1 MTNSKFILRTI
12 AMACFLWTGID
23 AKPQENAHPKVTGQK
38 SFLWQIDS
46 GGSKVYLLGSIHL
59 AKSDIYPLN
68 ASIESAFA
76 QSEYL
81 AVEADVLSPAKA
93 AAAALLM
100 ASKISYGPEDNL
112 KNHLSKDGIRFF
124 ETAVEATGMPRERL
138 LRYKPWFIAMS
149 VASIQIRKMGL
160 SPEHGVD
167 FHFLKKAQGVKPILE
182 LEGAKSQIEL
192 LDGFTDSEQ
201 EAFLIGTLTSLKEA
215 SGFINQAIEAWITG
229 DDMKMEQLIFEG
241 METTPDIKSFY
252 EKFLFE
258 RNLRMLDKIRQYLE
272 QKDTTFVI
280 VGAAHLVGEKG
291 ILKLLV
297 QQGFTP
303 RQL

>member
-1 MTNSKFILRTI
+1 MVYCHERRQYTDTI
-12 AMACFLWTGID
+12 
-23 AKPQENAHPKVTGQK
+23 
-38 SFLWQIDS
+38 
-46 GGSKVYLLGSIHL
+46 
-59 AKSDIYPLN
+59 
-68 ASIESAFA
+68 
-76 QSEYL
+76 
-81 AVEADVLSPAKA
+81 
-93 AAAALLM
+93 
-100 ASKISYGPEDNL
+100 
-112 KNHLSKDGIRFF
+112 
-124 ETAVEATGMPRERL
+124 
-138 LRYKPWFIAMS
+138 
-149 VASIQIRKMGL
+149 
-160 SPEHGVD
+160 
-167 FHFLKKAQGVKPILE
+167 LKKAQGVKPILE